1 MTWDAFQNVI
11 AKLLSYSSGLSFEFK
26 ESQINYT
33 IDGKTFT
40 YTRQEFEEIDS
51 SLTLYTQKPT
61 CIFNQNEIEMLID
74 PLEPRM
80 SLRYQDE
87 ALDIV
92 DDVISYRISAP
103 SLEMI
108 LAFISS
114 IPESEI
120 RSFRRPIPGRLFS
133 QRYNGSEVDDI
144 KLFDLIL
151 RVTRMSMSL
160 KISSPVNPMP
170 VERFQRHANSF
181 LFNYS
186 YNTGAVFKPI
196 SDIADLSFDRRDIT
210 PRRRL
215 RAREMETPK
224 LFYNSELT
232 EQYNL
237 ALSSSDPFI
246 EFIAYYHI
254 MEHFF
259 DDVYSGALIS
269 SVKEIL
275 LHPGFSA
282 KKPKDISKIINV
294 VQQKTKIAKEG
305 FQGSEL
311 EALELTIKAFIS
323 TEELL
328 ANLCE
333 YDPAL
338 IGYYKTHEVSFSNG
352 DTVNFEDVLN
362 EKLPKKI
369 AARIYK
375 TRNSLVHS
383 KSNNTRV
390 KDRGIYHP
398 FSDEKE
404 LAKEIPLMKL
414 IAEAI
419 IIKSAEE
426 I

>member
-1 MTWDAFQNVI
+1 M
-11 AKLLSYSSGLSFEFK
+11 
-26 ESQINYT
+26 
-33 IDGKTFT
+33 
-40 YTRQEFEEIDS
+40 
-51 SLTLYTQKPT
+51 
-61 CIFNQNEIEMLID
+61 
-74 PLEPRM
+74 
-80 SLRYQDE
+80 
-87 ALDIV
+87 
-92 DDVISYRISAP
+92 
-103 SLEMI
+103 
-108 LAFISS
+108 
-114 IPESEI
+114 
-120 RSFRRPIPGRLFS
+120 
-133 QRYNGSEVDDI
+133 
-144 KLFDLIL
+144 
-151 RVTRMSMSL
+151 
-160 KISSPVNPMP
+160 
-170 VERFQRHANSF
+170 
-181 LFNYS
+181 
-186 YNTGAVFKPI
+186 
-196 SDIADLSFDRRDIT
+196 
-210 PRRRL
+210 
-215 RAREMETPK
+215 
-224 LFYNSELT
+224 
-232 EQYNL
+232 
-237 ALSSSDPFI
+237 
-246 EFIAYYHI
+246 
-254 MEHFF
+254 
-259 DDVYSGALIS
+259 IS